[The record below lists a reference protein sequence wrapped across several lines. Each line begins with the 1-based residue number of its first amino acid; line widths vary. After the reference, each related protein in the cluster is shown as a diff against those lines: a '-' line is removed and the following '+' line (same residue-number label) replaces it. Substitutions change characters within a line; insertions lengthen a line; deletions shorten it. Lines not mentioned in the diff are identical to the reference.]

1 LISDAYFDK
10 GFAWFPINRLQLEQ
24 TATLGR
30 AEAAPIV
37 AERASLVFQVRAAAP
52 LLLASV
58 LTPCIRCRR

>member
-30 AEAAPIV
+30 AEPAPVV
-37 AERASLVFQVRAAAP
+37 AERASLVFQVRA
-52 LLLASV
+52 V
-58 LTPCIRCRR
+58 PCSRALPHAVC